1 MFGLVMFMVK
11 VDTKRK
17 DKKDKSLDEQRSD
30 ISDGLQDE
38 EVYSAAG
45 RQELVDDDEISSK
58 EAGFMEG
65 AEGRGQNTSCAHC
78 GKLLGD
84 KEDGVF
90 ERKVKGKLLFFC
102 SEAHA
107 QKGKR

>member
-1 MFGLVMFMVK
+1 MFMVK
-11 VDTKRK
+11 IDTKRK
-17 DKKDKSLDEQRSD
+17 DKKDKSNDEQRAD
-30 ISDGLQDE
+30 IEDNLQDE
-38 EVYSAAG
+38 EVYTGAG

-84 KEDGVF
+84 KEDGAF
-90 ERKVKGKLLFFC
+90 ERKIGGKLLFFC
-102 SEAHA
+102 SEKCAA
-107 QKGKR
+107 NGKR